1 MKMRCNDFLLATVL
15 ITVSV
20 GSPLSAADR
29 SHGRSMVISRNGI
42 VATSHTLASQA
53 GAQILARGG
62 SAVDAAI
69 AANAVLGVVEPMM
82 CGIGGDLFVIYW
94 EAATGKLYGL
104 NASGWAPTK
113 LTREFLIGQGLEK
126 MPSKGIHSATVPGS
140 VRGWEA
146 LHRRF
151 GRAEWKDLFGASIH
165 YSGEGFPVTES
176 ISSAWGGD
184 AVSANE
190 RSRRVFLQGKKGPG
204 VGEIFRNP
212 GLSHAMTLIAEHG
225 ADAFYEGEIA
235 DAIVRTSRGL
245 GGTMG
250 KADLAEW
257 QPEWVEPISSDYRG
271 WTVYELPPNVQG
283 MAALQI
289 LNILSESKAAPG
301 GPQSFREL
309 HKKIEA
315 TKLAYAD
322 LRAFVADP
330 RFADVPVTELL
341 SAKYSALRASL
352 IDPAKA
358 DCGVKPGAPKASD
371 TTYLSVVDRDGNIA
385 SWIQSVS
392 GGWGSGVVVDGMGFH
407 LQNRGGLFTLD
418 ADHPNVLAARKR
430 PFHTIIPGFMQ
441 KRDQHI
447 GFGIMGGPNQ
457 PQAHVQFVSNMVDYG
472 MNIQEAL
479 SAPRFRQSNEANC
492 EVELESRLP
501 GKVVQQLSEAGHRLK
516 LRREYSSYMGRGNA
530 VLHDSSSEVNFG
542 ASGPRADGEAIPEPL
557 P

>member
-1 MKMRCNDFLLATVL
+1 MRSTEMLLATVL
-15 ITVSV
+15 IAVLLV
-20 GSPLSAADR
+20 SPLSAADR
-29 SHGRSMVISRNGI
+29 SNGRSMVISRNGI

-53 GAQILARGG
+53 GAQTLARGG

-104 NASGWAPTK
+104 NASGWAPDK
-113 LTREFLIGQGLEK
+113 LTREFLIGQGLKK
-126 MPSKGIHSATVPGS
+126 MPSRGIHSATVPGA

-146 LHRRF
+146 MHRRF
-151 GRAEWKDLFGASIH
+151 GRASWKDIFSASIH

-176 ISSAWGGD
+176 ISSAWPGG
-184 AVSANE
+184 AVSDNE
-190 RSRRVFLQGKKGPG
+190 PSRQVFLKGKKGPG
-204 VGEIFRNP
+204 VGDIFRNP

-245 GGTMG
+245 GGTIR
-250 KADLAEW
+250 KPDLAEW
-257 QPEWVEPISSDYRG
+257 QPEWVEPISSNYRG
-271 WTVYELPPNVQG
+271 WTVYEMPPNVQG

-289 LNILSESKAAPG
+289 LNILSEFKAAPA

-322 LRAFVADP
+322 LRTFVADP

-358 DCGVKPGAPKASD
+358 DCGVKPGAPTASD

-392 GGWGSGVVVDGMGFH
+392 GGWGSGVVGDGMGFH

-418 ADHPNVLAARKR
+418 AAHPNVLAARKR

-441 KRDQHI
+441 KGDQHI

-479 SAPRFRQSNEANC
+479 SAPRYRQSNEANC
-492 EVELESRLP
+492 EVDLESRLP
-501 GKVVQQLSEAGHRLK
+501 SEVVQQLSEAGHRLK
-516 LRREYSSYMGRGNA
+516 LRREYSSNMGSGNA
-530 VLHDSSSEVNFG
+530 VLHDTSTKVNFG